1 MMADA
6 DKCVM
11 CGEVIPEGTWVCPKC
26 VTNPPSSIP
35 LYAIKHKETGRFVT
49 GTDFRYIVPRQ
60 ILSNYDSPL
69 LFTGY
74 NLLGEL
80 KRRKVSMRY
89 YTVVRVTVEEV
100 K

>member
-6 DKCVM
+6 DRCVM
-11 CGEVIPEGTWVCPKC
+11 CGEIIPEGTQVCIKC
-26 VTNPPSSIP
+26 SRYASRSLV
-35 LYAIKHKETGRFVT
+35 LYAIKHKQTGRLVT
-49 GTDFRYIVPRQ
+49 GTDFRYSPPRQ
-60 ILSNYDSPL
+60 ILSQYDSPK

-74 NLLGEL
+74 DLLHEL
-80 KRRKVSMRY
+80 QRRKVSMRY

>member
-1 MMADA
+1 MADA

-11 CGEVIPEGTWVCPKC
+11 CGEVIPEGTWVCQKC
-26 VTNPPSSIP
+26 VINPPSSIP
-35 LYAIKHKETGRFVT
+35 LYAIRHKETGRFMT
-49 GTDFRYIVPRQ
+49 GTDFRYCPPRQ

-80 KRRKVSMRY
+80 KRRKISMRC